1 MVRRIC
7 AFLCGVAAFQH
18 PQHRGYARR
27 TIVVK
32 NGDALV
38 ECALV
43 PGAAAKVEGWLDGWS
58 ASPLSDP
65 QFPVTVDAS
74 TPTIRVRYVA
84 MPDNGVDVA
93 YRPAGS
99 DSPFGA
105 VVVERAGRPPRPAR
119 ALDPKL
125 YDGSYGE
132 DFEAEVLD
140 LFDAGETEAGPA
152 DATVQ
157 AMFAAGEALARAA
170 AGEAAAA
177 SSPLLED
184 GLVDVEQAQFDVA
197 LGNGLKGGVDI
208 LAAPQAVRG
217 AASAAVAA
225 PGGAGGAAPAEASP
239 LIAARFDVLLREVM
253 GAADASVANLV
264 ADAYRDVLLDA
275 AFPALARHACDSDE
289 AAARTAAALDTLNGK
304 VIDLVT
310 QLAEMAAFA
319 EKNHLETIR
328 LLCDSA
334 KSAGDAGLR
343 DAARKFRHRLDED
356 FVAYLKH
363 AIAVEAAKL
372 RDRGV
377 ADPANAPSEWLAVLD
392 GVRTAAYAELAK
404 DVHADVDVIKN
415 VLAIKDPAARREC
428 LRLNVEG
435 IAGQPD
441 RVRAFRKTANNI
453 FDNFLD
459 SNPDVA
465 PGAELVAAL
474 AQLRADLEFS
484 PGVADDGPP
493 PSTTRTA
500 RPELEAAATKCGA
513 DARLRL
519 VTFPNSG
526 SAENVYTG
534 ADKTAFGGASGRRD
548 NELMVWAKK
557 TKVEVYAAQPPG
569 RDTRMREECLP
580 SAAAIASAAFDVCE
594 KDLFKGGVPW
604 AIFAHSMGT
613 WVAYEFCL
621 LARAKGHPAPT
632 VLVASGFPSPTCPM
646 DKRPWAVSKGMSD
659 DEFKDE
665 ARGWSIN
672 EVVFSEGMWK
682 MWTGKNA
689 PLDCPVRTFYGSD
702 DKRATK
708 ELARSRRPATVAA
721 RDFIHFGNKASSPG
735 IEKKWP
741 FDSVATHNSP
751 SAADADVFGLLGLGL
766 ERGHERLQRQRPI
779 KGHHLFVYDEPARAT
794 WFKAVIG
801 DIESF
806 QPMAPLKSYLCT
818 AKKGAAVRAGCE
830 LSTAQVQPEIDN
842 GWLVD
847 VSEEQENSKGTVR
860 LHIVAYTKA
869 DGAKT
874 ACDCWGSKKLFERPR
889 GDAAATAPAADA
901 VTAFAGTTAT
911 MHTVTGKNG
920 AMMRAGCELDTPELG
935 VTLEQGTECYVVEEA
950 KNAKGS
956 LRSRIVCYTA
966 NGSPYAAIDGW
977 CTAKFLTVVDKTKVP
992 IPEAGSKPFAAVF
1005 ARGRRTRG
1013 NVMLF
1018 PGQGAQKVG
1027 MLAPYADTPGV
1038 KAMFKEASKIF
1049 GCDLLELVEKGP
1061 VEKLNDTRFS
1071 QVCVF
1076 LTSMAA
1082 VKKLQREDPK
1092 AVNNSTPALTL
1103 LKIRGDAMG
1112 AACDLAPSGMMTVV
1126 GLDDDALKK
1135 MMPDGVSIANQLFPK
1150 GRVLSGSKEGLA
1162 KVEAEVKAAGIAGSK
1177 TIVQPVSGAF
1187 HSPYMST
1194 AADKLK
1200 EALSTARLAA
1210 PAARVVYSNVT
1221 AKPHDKDV
1229 ESIKAKMCEQLMAG
1243 VLWEDTINDMAKR
1256 FPDVDNFY
1264 EPAPGRQLTSMMRRI
1279 EPKNQPKMKNVQD

>member
-105 VVVERAGRPPRPAR
+105 VVVERVGPPAAASIKELVRGAEARVAASLREGLAAASLSAVATAAAPEVLVGEEPPRR

-157 AMFAAGEALARAA
+157 AMFAAGGARRAA
-170 AGEAAAA
+170 GGRGRAARRGA
-177 SSPLLED
+177 LLED

-217 AASAAVAA
+217 AASR
-225 PGGAGGAAPAEASP
+225 PPRGAGRRAGEAAPAEASP

-275 AFPALARHACDSDE
+275 AFPALARAALRACDSDE

-453 FDNFLD
+453 FDNLLD

-474 AQLRADLEFS
+474 AQLRADLLEFS
-484 PGVADDGPP
+484 PGVADDAPGQYLVDDADRAPK
-493 PSTTRTA
+493 
-500 RPELEAAATKCGA
+500 ELEAAA
-513 DARLRL
+513 
-519 VTFPNSG
+519 
-526 SAENVYTG
+526 E
-534 ADKTAFGGASGRRD
+534 
-548 NELMVWAKK
+548 
-557 TKVEVYAAQPPG
+557 
-569 RDTRMREECLP
+569 
-580 SAAAIASAAFDVCE
+580 
-594 KDLFKGGVPW
+594 
-604 AIFAHSMGT
+604 
-613 WVAYEFCL
+613 
-621 LARAKGHPAPT
+621 
-632 VLVASGFPSPTCPM
+632 
-646 DKRPWAVSKGMSD
+646 
-659 DEFKDE
+659 
-665 ARGWSIN
+665 
-672 EVVFSEGMWK
+672 
-682 MWTGKNA
+682 
-689 PLDCPVRTFYGSD
+689 
-702 DKRATK
+702 
-708 ELARSRRPATVAA
+708 
-721 RDFIHFGNKASSPG
+721 
-735 IEKKWP
+735 
-741 FDSVATHNSP
+741 
-751 SAADADVFGLLGLGL
+751 
-766 ERGHERLQRQRPI
+766 
-779 KGHHLFVYDEPARAT
+779 
-794 WFKAVIG
+794 
-801 DIESF
+801 
-806 QPMAPLKSYLCT
+806 
-818 AKKGAAVRAGCE
+818 
-830 LSTAQVQPEIDN
+830 
-842 GWLVD
+842 
-847 VSEEQENSKGTVR
+847 
-860 LHIVAYTKA
+860 
-869 DGAKT
+869 
-874 ACDCWGSKKLFERPR
+874 
-889 GDAAATAPAADA
+889 
-901 VTAFAGTTAT
+901 
-911 MHTVTGKNG
+911 
-920 AMMRAGCELDTPELG
+920 
-935 VTLEQGTECYVVEEA
+935 
-950 KNAKGS
+950 
-956 LRSRIVCYTA
+956 
-966 NGSPYAAIDGW
+966 
-977 CTAKFLTVVDKTKVP
+977 
-992 IPEAGSKPFAAVF
+992 
-1005 ARGRRTRG
+1005 
-1013 NVMLF
+1013 
-1018 PGQGAQKVG
+1018 
-1027 MLAPYADTPGV
+1027 
-1038 KAMFKEASKIF
+1038 
-1049 GCDLLELVEKGP
+1049 
-1061 VEKLNDTRFS
+1061 
-1071 QVCVF
+1071 
-1076 LTSMAA
+1076 
-1082 VKKLQREDPK
+1082 
-1092 AVNNSTPALTL
+1092 
-1103 LKIRGDAMG
+1103 
-1112 AACDLAPSGMMTVV
+1112 
-1126 GLDDDALKK
+1126 
-1135 MMPDGVSIANQLFPK
+1135 
-1150 GRVLSGSKEGLA
+1150 
-1162 KVEAEVKAAGIAGSK
+1162 
-1177 TIVQPVSGAF
+1177 
-1187 HSPYMST
+1187 
-1194 AADKLK
+1194 
-1200 EALSTARLAA
+1200 
-1210 PAARVVYSNVT
+1210 
-1221 AKPHDKDV
+1221 
-1229 ESIKAKMCEQLMAG
+1229 
-1243 VLWEDTINDMAKR
+1243 
-1256 FPDVDNFY
+1256 
-1264 EPAPGRQLTSMMRRI
+1264 
-1279 EPKNQPKMKNVQD
+1279 

>member
-1 MVRRIC
+1 MGEPMWRIC

-27 TIVVK
+27 TVVVQ

-105 VVVERAGRPPRPAR
+105 VVVERVGPPAAASIKELVRGAEARVASSLREGLAAASLSAVATAAAPEVLVGEEPPRR

-125 YDGSYGE
+125 YGGPYGE

-140 LFDAGETEAGPA
+140 LFDAGDTEAGPA

-170 AGEAAAA
+170 AGEAGGASEAA
-177 SSPLLED
+177 LLED

-225 PGGAGGAAPAEASP
+225 AGAAPADAAPAEASP

-275 AFPALARHACDSDE
+275 SFPALARAALRACDSDE

-453 FDNFLD
+453 FDNLLD

-474 AQLRADLEFS
+474 AQLRADLLEFS
-484 PGVADDGPP
+484 PDVADDAPGQYLVDDADRAPK
-493 PSTTRTA
+493 
-500 RPELEAAATKCGA
+500 ELEAAA
-513 DARLRL
+513 
-519 VTFPNSG
+519 
-526 SAENVYTG
+526 E
-534 ADKTAFGGASGRRD
+534 
-548 NELMVWAKK
+548 
-557 TKVEVYAAQPPG
+557 
-569 RDTRMREECLP
+569 
-580 SAAAIASAAFDVCE
+580 
-594 KDLFKGGVPW
+594 
-604 AIFAHSMGT
+604 
-613 WVAYEFCL
+613 
-621 LARAKGHPAPT
+621 
-632 VLVASGFPSPTCPM
+632 
-646 DKRPWAVSKGMSD
+646 
-659 DEFKDE
+659 
-665 ARGWSIN
+665 
-672 EVVFSEGMWK
+672 
-682 MWTGKNA
+682 
-689 PLDCPVRTFYGSD
+689 
-702 DKRATK
+702 
-708 ELARSRRPATVAA
+708 
-721 RDFIHFGNKASSPG
+721 
-735 IEKKWP
+735 
-741 FDSVATHNSP
+741 
-751 SAADADVFGLLGLGL
+751 
-766 ERGHERLQRQRPI
+766 
-779 KGHHLFVYDEPARAT
+779 
-794 WFKAVIG
+794 
-801 DIESF
+801 
-806 QPMAPLKSYLCT
+806 
-818 AKKGAAVRAGCE
+818 
-830 LSTAQVQPEIDN
+830 
-842 GWLVD
+842 
-847 VSEEQENSKGTVR
+847 
-860 LHIVAYTKA
+860 
-869 DGAKT
+869 
-874 ACDCWGSKKLFERPR
+874 
-889 GDAAATAPAADA
+889 
-901 VTAFAGTTAT
+901 
-911 MHTVTGKNG
+911 
-920 AMMRAGCELDTPELG
+920 
-935 VTLEQGTECYVVEEA
+935 
-950 KNAKGS
+950 
-956 LRSRIVCYTA
+956 
-966 NGSPYAAIDGW
+966 
-977 CTAKFLTVVDKTKVP
+977 
-992 IPEAGSKPFAAVF
+992 
-1005 ARGRRTRG
+1005 
-1013 NVMLF
+1013 
-1018 PGQGAQKVG
+1018 
-1027 MLAPYADTPGV
+1027 
-1038 KAMFKEASKIF
+1038 
-1049 GCDLLELVEKGP
+1049 
-1061 VEKLNDTRFS
+1061 
-1071 QVCVF
+1071 
-1076 LTSMAA
+1076 
-1082 VKKLQREDPK
+1082 
-1092 AVNNSTPALTL
+1092 
-1103 LKIRGDAMG
+1103 
-1112 AACDLAPSGMMTVV
+1112 
-1126 GLDDDALKK
+1126 
-1135 MMPDGVSIANQLFPK
+1135 
-1150 GRVLSGSKEGLA
+1150 
-1162 KVEAEVKAAGIAGSK
+1162 
-1177 TIVQPVSGAF
+1177 
-1187 HSPYMST
+1187 
-1194 AADKLK
+1194 
-1200 EALSTARLAA
+1200 
-1210 PAARVVYSNVT
+1210 
-1221 AKPHDKDV
+1221 
-1229 ESIKAKMCEQLMAG
+1229 
-1243 VLWEDTINDMAKR
+1243 
-1256 FPDVDNFY
+1256 
-1264 EPAPGRQLTSMMRRI
+1264 
-1279 EPKNQPKMKNVQD
+1279 

>member
-1 MVRRIC
+1 MMALRIC

-27 TIVVK
+27 NVVVK
-32 NGDALV
+32 TGDALV

-105 VVVERAGRPPRPAR
+105 VVVERVGPPAAASIKELVRGAEARVAASLREGLAAASLSAVATAAAPEVLVGDEPPRP

-125 YDGSYGE
+125 YGGPYGE

-170 AGEAAAA
+170 AGEAGGASEAA
-177 SSPLLED
+177 LLED

-225 PGGAGGAAPAEASP
+225 AGAAPADAAPAEASP

-275 AFPALARHACDSDE
+275 AFPALARAALRACDSDE

-453 FDNFLD
+453 FDNLLD

-474 AQLRADLEFS
+474 AQLRADLLEFS
-484 PGVADDGPP
+484 PDVADDAPGQYLVDDADRAPK
-493 PSTTRTA
+493 
-500 RPELEAAATKCGA
+500 ELEAAA
-513 DARLRL
+513 
-519 VTFPNSG
+519 
-526 SAENVYTG
+526 E
-534 ADKTAFGGASGRRD
+534 
-548 NELMVWAKK
+548 
-557 TKVEVYAAQPPG
+557 
-569 RDTRMREECLP
+569 
-580 SAAAIASAAFDVCE
+580 
-594 KDLFKGGVPW
+594 
-604 AIFAHSMGT
+604 
-613 WVAYEFCL
+613 
-621 LARAKGHPAPT
+621 
-632 VLVASGFPSPTCPM
+632 
-646 DKRPWAVSKGMSD
+646 
-659 DEFKDE
+659 
-665 ARGWSIN
+665 
-672 EVVFSEGMWK
+672 
-682 MWTGKNA
+682 
-689 PLDCPVRTFYGSD
+689 
-702 DKRATK
+702 
-708 ELARSRRPATVAA
+708 
-721 RDFIHFGNKASSPG
+721 
-735 IEKKWP
+735 
-741 FDSVATHNSP
+741 
-751 SAADADVFGLLGLGL
+751 
-766 ERGHERLQRQRPI
+766 
-779 KGHHLFVYDEPARAT
+779 
-794 WFKAVIG
+794 
-801 DIESF
+801 
-806 QPMAPLKSYLCT
+806 
-818 AKKGAAVRAGCE
+818 
-830 LSTAQVQPEIDN
+830 
-842 GWLVD
+842 
-847 VSEEQENSKGTVR
+847 
-860 LHIVAYTKA
+860 
-869 DGAKT
+869 
-874 ACDCWGSKKLFERPR
+874 
-889 GDAAATAPAADA
+889 
-901 VTAFAGTTAT
+901 
-911 MHTVTGKNG
+911 
-920 AMMRAGCELDTPELG
+920 
-935 VTLEQGTECYVVEEA
+935 
-950 KNAKGS
+950 
-956 LRSRIVCYTA
+956 
-966 NGSPYAAIDGW
+966 
-977 CTAKFLTVVDKTKVP
+977 
-992 IPEAGSKPFAAVF
+992 
-1005 ARGRRTRG
+1005 
-1013 NVMLF
+1013 
-1018 PGQGAQKVG
+1018 
-1027 MLAPYADTPGV
+1027 
-1038 KAMFKEASKIF
+1038 
-1049 GCDLLELVEKGP
+1049 
-1061 VEKLNDTRFS
+1061 
-1071 QVCVF
+1071 
-1076 LTSMAA
+1076 
-1082 VKKLQREDPK
+1082 
-1092 AVNNSTPALTL
+1092 
-1103 LKIRGDAMG
+1103 
-1112 AACDLAPSGMMTVV
+1112 
-1126 GLDDDALKK
+1126 
-1135 MMPDGVSIANQLFPK
+1135 
-1150 GRVLSGSKEGLA
+1150 
-1162 KVEAEVKAAGIAGSK
+1162 
-1177 TIVQPVSGAF
+1177 
-1187 HSPYMST
+1187 
-1194 AADKLK
+1194 
-1200 EALSTARLAA
+1200 
-1210 PAARVVYSNVT
+1210 
-1221 AKPHDKDV
+1221 
-1229 ESIKAKMCEQLMAG
+1229 
-1243 VLWEDTINDMAKR
+1243 
-1256 FPDVDNFY
+1256 
-1264 EPAPGRQLTSMMRRI
+1264 
-1279 EPKNQPKMKNVQD
+1279 